1 MDHFIKEVA
10 VTKKYPKKVPLF
22 LHISWHFPKKLKQKI
37 PYLPK
42 QEGGN
47 IFAETDYFLEEN
59 CEKMFGEDF
68 HRKESRNLIKT
79 NTHFF
84 VQKRW
89 THSFSWF
96 HDSSRN
102 QMIIRIWISYLT
114 RTIRAG
120 IQTSLESRIEVILR
134 HLISTILESPKSPT
148 IPVTPCIL
156 SNVGQNRT
164 NNPKCRHRYRPASS
178 MSYSGV
184 VITRSKISSGG

>member
-1 MDHFIKEVA
+1 M
-10 VTKKYPKKVPLF
+10 PLF
-22 LHISWHFPKKLKQKI
+22 FHISWHFPKKLKQKI

-59 CEKMFGEDF
+59 CEKMFREDF

-79 NTHFF
+79 NTHFSCEKDEHTHF
-84 VQKRW
+84 PDFMTLQEIRRW
-89 THSFSWF
+89 V
-96 HDSSRN
+96 
-102 QMIIRIWISYLT
+102 IIRIWISYLT
-114 RTIRAG
+114 RTKRAG
-120 IQTSLESRIEVILR
+120 THTPESWIEVVPR
-134 HLISTILESPKSPT
+134 HLIFTILESLLCST
-148 IPVTPCIL
+148 QSTVPVTPCIL

>member
-1 MDHFIKEVA
+1 MDHFMKEVA
-10 VTKKYPKKVPLF
+10 VTKKYPPFSF
-22 LHISWHFPKKLKQKI
+22 LHISWHFPKKLKQKR

-42 QEGGN
+42 QEGWS

-59 CEKMFGEDF
+59 CEKMFREDF

-79 NTHFF
+79 NTHFLCKKNEHTHF
-84 VQKRW
+84 PDFMTLQEIRRW
-89 THSFSWF
+89 V
-96 HDSSRN
+96 
-102 QMIIRIWISYLT
+102 IIRIRISYLT
-114 RTIRAG
+114 RTKRAG
-120 IQTSLESRIEVILR
+120 IHTPESWIEVR
-134 HLISTILESPKSPT
+134 QLISTILESPISST
-148 IPVTPCIL
+148 IPITPCIL